1 MLHKMVTLCPASH
14 DIAKRMKNFS
24 LFVRRATLAT
34 EEGGLELVEPSQI
47 PPGKL
52 LALLLAKEQKAN
64 GFETEVGLEILKLHQ
79 HFKNI

>member
-14 DIAKRMKNFS
+14 DIAQRMKNFS

-47 PPGKL
+47 PSVQMLAIL
-52 LALLLAKEQKAN
+52 LSREQEVN
-64 GFETEVGLEILKLHQ
+64 GFGTDVGLDISNLIQ
-79 HFKNI
+79 HFRNI